1 MTTRTKYQALVD
13 KIGMLAAE
21 ERERVDVDPADLEEL
36 RAGGYFAHWLVD
48 GDVHQPIVEGA
59 VLVANAAAARL

>member
-13 KIGMLAAE
+13 KIGMLAAQ
-21 ERERVDVDPADLEEL
+21 ERELVDVHPDDLDEL

-48 GDVHQPIVEGA
+48 GDLHQPIVEGA
-59 VLVANAAAARL
+59 VLVANAETARL